1 MTVTYILSCD
11 SIVVKVVKRKVTQP
25 DEELRTIPPS
35 PFVLEYTNEILCLLT
50 SFLEGVLV
58 GARGLRLLTYR
69 FPTRI

>member
-35 PFVLEYTNEILCLLT
+35 PFVLK
-50 SFLEGVLV
+50 GVLS
-58 GARGLRLLTYR
+58 GAKTTY
-69 FPTRI
+69 